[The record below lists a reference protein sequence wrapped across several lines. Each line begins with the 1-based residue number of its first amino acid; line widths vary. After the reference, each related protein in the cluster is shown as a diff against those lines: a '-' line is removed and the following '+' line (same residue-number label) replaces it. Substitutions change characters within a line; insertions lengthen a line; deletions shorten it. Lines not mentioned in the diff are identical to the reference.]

1 VVLDSS
7 HRATSKRKIIIDC
20 DPGIDDA
27 LAIFMAL
34 ASDELEVLGIT
45 TVAGNVDVAQVSANA
60 LSLVSLC
67 GKKIPV
73 CRGAAEPLVLSRS
86 EAARVHGADGV
97 GNVRLPEPDF
107 GEDSRLAV
115 DFIREMLEANKNHLD
130 IVAIGPLTN
139 IAGILLAF
147 PNLARSIRSIILMGG
162 AVGLGNITPAA
173 EFNIFADPHAAAVV
187 FRSSVPIIMYPL
199 DVTSRASI
207 GESQMAEL
215 RDMGGEIPK
224 LCYRM
229 LARYADF
236 YRGRGLAE
244 VALHDPLAMA
254 CVIKENLAIYK
265 EYYIEVETSAGLTRG
280 KTIADVG
287 GVSGNRA
294 NAKVA
299 VDLNKEGFVSLMF
312 ELLASLK

>member
-1 VVLDSS
+1 MLDGSY
-7 HRATSKRKIIIDC
+7 RVASKRKIIIDC

-45 TVAGNVDVAQVSANA
+45 TVAGNVNVAQVSANA

-73 CRGAAEPLVLSRS
+73 CRGAAEPLIHTRN
-86 EAARVHGADGV
+86 EGTRVHGANGV
-97 GNVRLPEPDF
+97 GDVGLPEPDF
-107 GEDSRLAV
+107 AEDSRLAI
-115 DFIREMLEANKNHLD
+115 DFLREMLEINKNDLD

-139 IAGILLAF
+139 IAGVLLAF
-147 PNLARSIRSIILMGG
+147 PDLAQSIRSIILMGG
-162 AVGLGNITPAA
+162 AVGLGNVTPAA
-173 EFNIFADPHAAAVV
+173 EFNIFADPHAAAIV

-199 DVTSRASI
+199 DVTNRASI
-207 GESQMAEL
+207 GEPQMAEL
-215 RDMGGEIPK
+215 RDMKGEIPR

-236 YRGRGLAE
+236 YRGRGLVE
-244 VALHDPLAMA
+244 IALHDPFAMA
-254 CVIKENLAIYK
+254 CVIKENLATYK
-265 EYYIEVETSAGLTRG
+265 EYNVKVETSAGLTRG

-287 GVSGNRA
+287 GITGNRA

-299 VDLNKEGFVSLMF
+299 VDLDKEAFVSLMF